1 MQRAAFAD
9 ERSIRENGVP
19 EPGGIRE
26 RRVDMPVTVHRR
38 RLHEFAGAVEIADQ
52 VRGDDDERGGITGF
66 RAEFVSAAPQD
77 KRGMIAE
84 TEDIP
89 CRRFFPETRILSA
102 SVDIDGEILHDE
114 QSEAVAEFMEA
125 VGFEFPC
132 TPDAE
137 HLDFSIAD
145 ERELPFEHRRVFVM
159 ETVGRHPVAS
169 FYKEFFPVDA
179 ESPVSDCVVAA
190 VLRTGK
196 INFFVFPA

>member
-19 EPGGIRE
+19 EPGGVCE
-26 RRVDMPVTVHRR
+26 RRVDMPVAVHRR

-125 VGFEFPC
+125 VGFEFPPRPRC
-132 TPDAE
+132 GASG
-137 HLDFSIAD
+137 FW
-145 ERELPFEHRRVFVM
+145 RR
-159 ETVGRHPVAS
+159 GRAR
-169 FYKEFFPVDA
+169 
-179 ESPVSDCVVAA
+179 AA
-190 VLRTGK
+190 IRV
-196 INFFVFPA
+196 

>member
-1 MQRAAFAD
+1 
-9 ERSIRENGVP
+9 
-19 EPGGIRE
+19 
-26 RRVDMPVTVHRR
+26 
-38 RLHEFAGAVEIADQ
+38 
-52 VRGDDDERGGITGF
+52 
-66 RAEFVSAAPQD
+66 
-77 KRGMIAE
+77 MIAE

-114 QSEAVAEFMEA
+114 QSEAVAEFIEA

-145 ERELPFEHRRVFVM
+145 ERELPFEHRRIFVM

-169 FYKEFFPVDA
+169 FYKELFSVDA
-179 ESPVSDCVVAA
+179 KVQSPIV
-190 VLRTGK
+190 
-196 INFFVFPA
+196 